1 MISFEVHEQHM
12 HRQCLLQFYLR
23 MWCPV
28 SSWTLVQR
36 HDPHSITKV
45 ESLARNY
52 YSTTEYCRPQV
63 MVNRQ
68 TTKKNQS
75 SPHRCVKEWK
85 ELNNQPIYDGWL
97 LHKLGLRLSPHTK
110 GWSSAAHSAAKQT
123 CQDDHVIVNIQSYF
137 GKLCCNTNMPM
148 LLVLS
153 LVCSMKTKDWG
164 NILAAIH
171 EKHRRI
177 AYSWKQKQQQV

>member
-1 MISFEVHEQHM
+1 MNNICTGSACYSSTSGCDAPCPHEH
-12 HRQCLLQFYLR
+12 
-23 MWCPV
+23 
-28 SSWTLVQR
+28 SSRDTTHTVLPKLNAWPEITLAQR
-36 HDPHSITKV
+36 NTVGHSHG
-45 ESLARNY
+45 
-52 YSTTEYCRPQV
+52 Q
-63 MVNRQ
+63 Q
-68 TTKKNQS
+68 TNDQKNQS

-137 GKLCCNTNMPM
+137 GKLCCYTNMPM

-177 AYSWKQKQQQV
+177 AYSWKPKQQQV